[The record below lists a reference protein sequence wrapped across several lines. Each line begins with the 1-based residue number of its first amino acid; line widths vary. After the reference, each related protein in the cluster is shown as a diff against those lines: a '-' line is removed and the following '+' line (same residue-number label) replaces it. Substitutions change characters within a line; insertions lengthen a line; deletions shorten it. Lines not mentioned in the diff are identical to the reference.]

1 MNNLLKNT
9 ALLSTSVGGFVA
21 TLAALGFY
29 KNFLF
34 TVQGGHQAV
43 LFNKLSGIKDRSY
56 REGWHIKLPYF

>member
-1 MNNLLKNT
+1 MNFMKST
-9 ALLSTSVGGFVA
+9 ALLSTSAGGFVA
-21 TLAALGFY
+21 TLAAVGFY
-29 KNFLF
+29 KFFLF